1 MQSSILKRIGK
12 DNGKMPVK
20 TKQHDGPGF
29 MTSFPALYDLMTV
42 KEVEG
47 KERETSTVSTFVC
60 EDELRVFIGC
70 PSEGRRLFVTIP
82 DYRCLFKTVEEALED
97 PHADWKPMKKYRGPR
112 K

>member
-1 MQSSILKRIGK
+1 MQSSILKRIGR
-12 DNGKMPVK
+12 DNGKVPVK

-29 MTSFPALYDLMTV
+29 MSTYPALYDLMTV
-42 KEVEG
+42 KEVG
-47 KERETSTVSTFVC
+47 GQERDTSTVSIFVC

-82 DYRCLFKTVEEALED
+82 DYRVLLKTVEEALND
-97 PHADWKPMKKYRGPR
+97 SDADWKPMKKYRGSR